1 MPDWTCRHCEHWRL
15 GPMGPNGR
23 SARAPTC
30 ARGAEPF
37 WVHAP
42 ADCAH
47 YVREPGAD
55 DELETPPA
63 ATGAAVR
70 PSQPRGATH
79 AQPER

>member
-1 MPDWTCRHCEHWRL
+1 MNRDWTCRHCEHWRL

-55 DELETPPA
+55 DELETPPE
-63 ATGAAVR
+63 ATGVPVR
-70 PSQPRGATH
+70 PLSPRGAIN
-79 AQPER
+79 A